1 MLQWSVQTK
10 GSWILCPGIHS
21 WWISKDIQASLFYLY
36 LLTEPG
42 QIFILS
48 LLSFSVHAYSW
59 WFSWGANFC
68 YFLLSMTEQS
78 RNFHPRKL
86 MPTVQIRKYR
96 WGAWPKTLW
105 KRSHLLSVLASNN
118 RYCHPADGVLNILAS
133 HPIYF
138 LAEVAQILRA
148 CIDYIVCSALRP
160 WTGLLSRN
168 LKPRKLILRASS
180 DFPRK
185 LAPLKITRHT
195 VCVIPLD
202 IGSLSPCSVLMSIK
216 GMSSQ

>member
-1 MLQWSVQTK
+1 M
-10 GSWILCPGIHS
+10 GC
-21 WWISKDIQASLFYLY
+21 Y
-36 LLTEPG
+36 
-42 QIFILS
+42 
-48 LLSFSVHAYSW
+48 
-59 WFSWGANFC
+59 FC
-68 YFLLSMTEQS
+68 YFLLTEQS

-118 RYCHPADGVLNILAS
+118 HYCHPANGVFNILAS
-133 HPIYF
+133 HL
-138 LAEVAQILRA
+138 LAEVAQILRV
-148 CIDYIVCSALRP
+148 CIDYCSALHL

-185 LAPLKITRHT
+185 LAPLKNYPPYSMCNFSRYWFSHT
-195 VCVIPLD
+195 MQC
-202 IGSLSPCSVLMSIK
+202 SPDEY
-216 GMSSQ
+216 